1 MNQLSITRPQAGE
14 EDSIAGL
21 LCAQI
26 REHRIY
32 HDMQLLSQI
41 VARILSDERYGF
53 FLVARI
59 DGQVIGVAY
68 VAIILSVE
76 HAGPVGWLEEIYVSP
91 EHRNKGVGRV
101 LLSELLEQARG
112 LGIAA
117 IDLEVDS
124 EHQAAESLYAG
135 FGFCRLSRSRWVKT
149 LEPK

>member
-1 MNQLSITRPQAGE
+1 
-14 EDSIAGL
+14 
-21 LCAQI
+21 
-26 REHRIY
+26 
-32 HDMQLLSQI
+32 MQLLSQI

-76 HAGPVGWLEEIYVSP
+76 HAAPVGWLEEIYVSP
-91 EHRNKGVGRV
+91 EHRNKGVGRA
-101 LLSELLEQARG
+101 LLRELLEQARG